1 MSGASR
7 RAVEDDNP
15 LVPQKDGEPEQNEVG
30 LEESKHVDPNQ
41 DVVGALE
48 EDTGSP
54 GIRRSRRH
62 QSKRARNVSVDG
74 VGDGSG
80 QRDGGVLHNQY
91 SGSHGSGKI
100 GPVSRV
106 DSSLRLLTTKF
117 IDLLNQSQGQ
127 GVELNAAVSALG
139 VQKRRIYD
147 ITNVLEGIGMISKNG
162 QCDVQYTR
170 EIGSAYVPSEETVE
184 DKADEVGEEA
194 KELMRQ
200 IRELEEIDDE
210 LVKQQADLGRML
222 RDVVSH
228 DINTMRLY
236 VTDADVS
243 FLPPVKTGDQILTIL
258 APQGTRIEIKEN
270 GANGKIVHVDSE
282 KDDLEIYTLSGR
294 HAGHMND
301 GDGGSVD
308 CLLNSRRGLPSNG
321 VSPYSVKYELMDL
334 NDLGAPPADPLMGIH
349 REGGI
354 QHAQD
359 LLSGEQT
366 PPRHRLHN
374 PNISLNQHN
383 NQMMGSPLHMIGS
396 MDSPGMLPPYGLSP
410 GAQPLLDSFLQ
421 YRHPGMSPTKET
433 RPF

>member
-1 MSGASR
+1 MSASR
-7 RAVEDDNP
+7 RAVNDDNP
-15 LVPQKDGEPEQNEVG
+15 FVPYGGEPEQSELV
-30 LEESKHVDPNQ
+30 LEEYKHVDTNQ
-41 DVVGALE
+41 DVVGVVE

-62 QSKRARNVSVDG
+62 QTKRARNVSVDG
-74 VGDGSG
+74 VVDGLG
-80 QRDGGVLHNQY
+80 QKDGGAVPNQY
-91 SGSHGSGKI
+91 NGGHGSGKI

-106 DSSLRLLTTKF
+106 DSSLRLLTKKF
-117 IDLLNQSQGQ
+117 IDLLNESQGK

-147 ITNVLEGIGMISKNG
+147 ITNVLEGIGMISKSG
-162 QCDVQYTR
+162 QCDVQYTS

-184 DKADEVGEEA
+184 DKTADIGEEA
-194 KELMRQ
+194 KELMKQ
-200 IRELEEIDDE
+200 IQELEEIDEE
-210 LVKQQADLGRML
+210 LMKQQGDLARML

-270 GANGKIVHVDSE
+270 GMSGKVVHVDSE
-282 KDDLEIYTLSGR
+282 KDDLEIYTLAGR
-294 HAGHMND
+294 HPGHMYD
-301 GDGGSVD
+301 EDGGSLD
-308 CLLNSRRGLPSNG
+308 CMINSRRGFPSNG

-334 NDLGAPPADPLMGIH
+334 NDLGAPPADPLMGTH

-354 QHAQD
+354 QLAQD

-366 PPRHRLHN
+366 PPHHRQN
-374 PNISLNQHN
+374 NSNISRNQLN
-383 NQMMGSPLHMIGS
+383 NQMMGSPLQMIGS

-410 GAQPLLDSFLQ
+410 GAQPLLDSFLH

-433 RPF
+433 RQF